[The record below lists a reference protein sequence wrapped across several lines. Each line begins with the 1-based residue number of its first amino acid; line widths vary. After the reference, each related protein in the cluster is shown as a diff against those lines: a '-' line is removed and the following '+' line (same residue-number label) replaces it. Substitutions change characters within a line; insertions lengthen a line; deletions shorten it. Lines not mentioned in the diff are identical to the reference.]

1 MLNIENVS
9 VSFPGTHPVHALRNV
24 TLGLKPGEKAAII
37 GETGSGKSVLLL
49 AILQLL
55 SANAQVSGI
64 VRWHERDLLKLT
76 PKELRKVRGAE
87 IAYVPQG
94 GGASLHP
101 LLTVGFQ
108 VAEPIITHRKVSRE
122 AALNQGVTLLE
133 RFHIKPAVTR
143 AKGYPHTYSG
153 GMRQRAM
160 VAMGISAGAQV
171 VLADEPTKGLDEARI
186 SQVEEAFH
194 SLVDQ
199 AILCVTH
206 DLRFA
211 RAVAETI
218 CVMYAGE
225 QVEVAP
231 TALLLN
237 EPLHPYTQDMVAALP
252 ENGLRSTAGFAS
264 SRTIETRGCPYRDR
278 CRFAH
283 DECVQDPPMQTI
295 SSDHM
300 VRCWLY
306 EA

>member
-1 MLNIENVS
+1 MLSIENIS
-9 VSFPGTHPVHALRNV
+9 VSFPGTQTVYAVREVSLSLQRGQKV
-24 TLGLKPGEKAAII
+24 AII

-55 SANAQVSGI
+55 PPNAQASGI
-64 VRWHERDLLKLT
+64 VKWQERDLLKLT
-76 PKELRKVRGAE
+76 PKQLRKVRGAE

-108 VAEPIITHRKVSRE
+108 VAEPIITHRDVSRE
-122 AALNQGVTLLE
+122 EALNQGVKLLE
-133 RFHIKPAVTR
+133 RFQIKPAAKR
-143 AKGYPHTYSG
+143 AKTYPHTYSG

-160 VAMGISAGAQV
+160 VAMGISAGAEV
-171 VLADEPTKGLDEARI
+171 ILADEPTKGLDEERI
-186 SQVEEAFH
+186 RQVKEAFH

-211 RAVAETI
+211 RSVAEVI
-218 CVMYAGE
+218 NVMYAGE

-231 TALLLN
+231 TEQLLN

-264 SRTIETRGCPYRDR
+264 TRTEETEGCPYRDR

-283 DECVQDPPMQTI
+283 KKCGQNPPMLAI
-295 SSDHM
+295 SSQHK